1 MNIDFINEI
10 NHETK
15 TLNKLVINNESYC
28 LSDEQVVALL
38 EKIKLVRSDLFDD
51 LKKLGKGYGW

>member
-1 MNIDFINEI
+1 MNIDFVNEI

-51 LKKLGKGYGW
+51 LKKLGKGYGL